1 MIQLQGCNLKHTDG
15 TNQYKSFV
23 ITTNANYSKEVYN
36 MRINHNI
43 PALRALHQLDK
54 SNSKLDRTLE
64 RLSSGLRINHAADD
78 AAGLA
83 ITQKMDTQVRGL
95 HQANRNAMDGIS
107 LIQTAEGALNEV
119 HNMLQRVRELSVQ
132 VSNGTYDAEDR
143 KAVQDEVQQ
152 LQNEIERIS
161 TSIEFNEMK
170 LLNGDI
176 DRRAF
181 STDADIADIVSMSDT
196 VDAGIYT
203 FDVAQLASTTSDT
216 GGVVDLF
223 DGNGE
228 ATESGTLNINGEQ
241 IKIVAG
247 DTSEEVFSNIRDLAS
262 RVDVSVSIEPVPPF
276 GNGKMLK
283 LEMNQYGPRDLEVTG
298 DLKLLTALGLDAG
311 HFQPNTASVYE
322 ATQDF
327 DTVNIANTGNV
338 LINGTSVAFTAGD
351 DNEAVF
357 DILRAA
363 NIPGVEV
370 TYNDS
375 GHVAVY
381 TTKPLII
388 EAANSGAPADVL
400 LAAEFTSDLAAGT
413 ALTGSTGNDLV
424 KNIPLSTVDLT
435 ATLNGE
441 ITVEIGG
448 SLAAPTTNLDLTAA
462 GIGPIDLTVS
472 ADRDTFLD
480 ALNTV
485 DPGNTIF
492 TLTEDTP
499 PKLTSYNIDGLEVT
513 IKPLTTS
520 GATSAADLAASTALG
535 YANADIII
543 EKGFGNLGRNVQID
557 ATSIIFDDPSTV
569 NVLDGFP
576 TGATVT
582 TTGRDIV
589 FQSNDNFELR
599 LVSGTSTGT
608 VTMNLL
614 KTGPLDLQIGA
625 NEGQFMEI
633 RIQNLSPRAL
643 GITDINL
650 STSEGAQEAIGVI
663 DKAINTVSGVRSKL
677 GAYQNRLEY
686 TIANLESASENMT
699 SSLSRILDA
708 DMALEMA
715 NFTQQNI
722 IAQAGTSMLAQAN
735 QRPQS
740 LLQLLQG

>member
-1 MIQLQGCNLKHTDG
+1 
-15 TNQYKSFV
+15 
-23 ITTNANYSKEVYN
+23 

-54 SNSKLDRTLE
+54 SNSNLDKTLE

-119 HNMLQRVRELSVQ
+119 HHMLQRIRELAVQ
-132 VSNGTYDAEDR
+132 VSNGTYDADDR
-143 KAVQDEVQQ
+143 KAVQDEVTQ
-152 LQNEIERIS
+152 LQNEVERIS

-181 STDADIADIVSMSDT
+181 STDADVADIVSMSDT
-196 VDAGIYT
+196 VDAGEYS
-203 FDVAQLASTTSDT
+203 FEVAQLASKTADT
-216 GGVVDLF
+216 GGVVTLF
-223 DGNGE
+223 DGDGE
-228 ATESGTLNINGEQ
+228 ATVAGKLNINGEQ
-241 IKIVAG
+241 IEVEVG
-247 DTSEEVFSNIRDLAS
+247 ETTEEVFSKIRDLSS
-262 RVDVSVSIEPVPPF
+262 RVDVSVTIEPIPPF
-276 GNGKMLK
+276 TNGKMLN

-298 DLKLLTALGLDAG
+298 DLKLLTALGLDVE
-311 HFQPNTASVYE
+311 HFQPNTDAMYE
-322 ATQDF
+322 ATF
-327 DTVNIANTGNV
+327 DAGVTPITLSAASGNV
-338 LINGTSVAFTAGD
+338 LINGTSVTIGNGASNRDIFDALKAADIEGLELAYTAAG
-351 DNEAVF
+351 
-357 DILRAA
+357 
-363 NIPGVEV
+363 EV
-370 TYNDS
+370 S
-375 GHVAVY
+375 VY
-381 TTKPLII
+381 SPKPLVI
-388 EAANSGAPADVL
+388 EAANATTTADGE
-400 LAAEFTSDLAAGT
+400 LATDLSTLTTATAMTGT
-413 ALTGSTGNDLV
+413 VGNDLV
-424 KNIPLSTVDLT
+424 KSIPMNGIDTTTV
-435 ATLNGE
+435 AAGE

-448 SLAAPTTNLDLTAA
+448 TSGTLTTVDLQIAALDGLRGAATGLGLDLS
-462 GIGPIDLTVS
+462 LS
-472 ADRDTFLD
+472 EDRAILLETLNAVDANTTFTFTD
-480 ALNTV
+480 AN
-485 DPGNTIF
+485 PS
-492 TLTEDTP
+492 
-499 PKLTSYNIDGLEVT
+499 KLVAYNEDGLSVT

-520 GATSAADLAASTALG
+520 GATAGADLAVSTILG
-535 YANADIII
+535 YPTSEVLQ

-557 ATSIIFDDPSTV
+557 TSSIVYDDPTTTQM
-569 NVLDGFP
+569 DGFP
-576 TGATVT
+576 EGTTVT
-582 TTGRDIV
+582 TTGQDIV
-589 FQSNDNFELR
+589 FQSNDSFELR
-599 LVSGTSTGT
+599 LVSGDSTGA

-614 KTGPLDLQIGA
+614 ETGPLDLQIGA

-650 STSEGAQEAIGVI
+650 STSEGAQEAIGII
-663 DKAINTVSGVRSKL
+663 DEAINTVSGIRSKL

-686 TIANLESASENMT
+686 TIANLEAASENMT